1 MMSPVHIVVVGV
13 TALLAL
19 ELLLNAV
26 SAAVGLSVWR
36 QRMHEIP
43 RLDLSRGAELIV
55 ALYSVLGL
63 VLLVVGLR
71 STPALL
77 AGAVLALA
85 GAGTVLTRQ
94 LRYGDR
100 GRALGS
106 YLTFTGSSLLL
117 LVLAVL
123 P

>member
-1 MMSPVHIVVVGV
+1 MSPVRIVVVV
-13 TALLAL
+13 LTALLAL
-19 ELLLNAV
+19 ELLLNGV
-26 SAAVGLSVWR
+26 SAAVGLRVWR

-43 RLDLSRGAELIV
+43 RLDLGRGAELLV

-63 VLLVVGLR
+63 VLMVVGLR
-71 STPALL
+71 STQALL

-85 GAGTVLTRQ
+85 GAGAVLARQ
-94 LRYGDR
+94 LGYGDR

-106 YLTFTGSSLLL
+106 YLLFTGSAALL

-123 P
+123 R

>member
-1 MMSPVHIVVVGV
+1 MMSPVRIVVVV
-13 TALLAL
+13 LTALLAL
-19 ELLLNAV
+19 ELLLNGV
-26 SAAVGLSVWR
+26 SAAVGLRVWR
-36 QRMHEIP
+36 QRLHDIC
-43 RLDLSRGAELIV
+43 RLDLGRGAELLV

-63 VLLVVGLR
+63 LLLVVGLR
-71 STPALL
+71 WTPALV

-85 GAGTVLTRQ
+85 GAGTVLARQ

-106 YLTFTGSSLLL
+106 YLVFTASSVLL

-123 P
+123 R